1 MHKIE
6 LASAKVIASDAKSS
20 VGAIDQAVMTYS
32 RLCASIVEVS
42 SASNL
47 PVTAGQ
53 PALAKVAA
61 GLSALVEGR
70 ELIAGA
76 TRELIKVQQAST
88 VREAAFQCPG
98 GLPIGQVDTP
108 PVAAATAA

>member
-1 MHKIE
+1 MHHIE
-6 LASAKVIASDAKSS
+6 LAAAKVIASDTKSS
-20 VGAIDQAVMTYS
+20 VGAIDQAVMSYS

-42 SASNL
+42 NASDL
-47 PVTAGQ
+47 PVSAGQ

-76 TRELIKVQQAST
+76 TRELIKIQQAST

-98 GLPIGQVDTP
+98 GVPIGQAEATP
-108 PVAAATAA
+108 PTAKAAV

>member
-1 MHKIE
+1 MHSIE
-6 LASAKVIASDAKSS
+6 VAAAKVIASDTRSS
-20 VGAIDQAVMTYS
+20 VGAIDQAVMSYS

-42 SASNL
+42 NASDL

-70 ELIAGA
+70 DLIASA
-76 TRELIKVQQAST
+76 TRELIKIQQAST
-88 VREAAFQCPG
+88 VRETAFECPG
-98 GLPIGQVDTP
+98 GIPMARAVTAP
-108 PVAAATAA
+108 AADILAA

>member
-1 MHKIE
+1 MHHIE
-6 LASAKVIASDAKSS
+6 LATAQIIASDTKSS
-20 VGAIDQAVMTYS
+20 VGAIDQAVMSYS

-42 SASNL
+42 NASDL

-70 ELIAGA
+70 ELIASA

-88 VREAAFQCPG
+88 VREAGFQCPG
-98 GLPIGQVDTP
+98 GIPMGHAASTP
-108 PVAAATAA
+108 APASTAA

>member
-1 MHKIE
+1 MHSIE
-6 LASAKVIASDAKSS
+6 LAAAKVIASDTKSS
-20 VGAIDQAVMTYS
+20 VGAIDQAVMSYS

-42 SASNL
+42 NASDM

-76 TRELIKVQQAST
+76 TRELIKIQQAST
-88 VREAAFQCPG
+88 VRETAFECPG
-98 GLPIGQVDTP
+98 GIPIGL
-108 PVAAATAA
+108 ATSAPATGKVTA

>member
-6 LASAKVIASDAKSS
+6 LAAAKVIASDAKSS

-32 RLCASIVEVS
+32 RLCASIIEVS
-42 SASNL
+42 NASDL
-47 PVTAGQ
+47 PVTTGQ

-61 GLSALVEGR
+61 GLTALVEGR

-76 TRELIKVQQAST
+76 TRELIKIQQAST

-98 GLPIGQVDTP
+98 GIPTGEATMP
-108 PVAAATAA
+108 PVSVATAA